1 MPLILFIGFTHSAF
15 VFGCESTVS
24 KVNIDGKDV
33 PIGALVSF
41 IQKGFQFM
49 ELEANLTEDGTDVYG
64 KYTTLSARDI
74 LTKDLR
80 EIREAARELKLRDAV
95 LKPTAAATGAG
106 GAVSTIENAQPIEL
120 ASSVRE
126 LEGHNAEILS
136 ISWSP
141 KLNLLATGSA
151 DGTARIW
158 NPLADTSIKLST
170 SDTPSNDM
178 IISVEWSPEGHVL
191 AAITANG
198 ALILWDSKGVLKHSI
213 SNPSGASTLALQW
226 NKMGTHV
233 ATGGTDGAIRI
244 YDPITGDQKQVWT
257 IPGGSPVYDLHW
269 RDDIEF
275 AAAGEDGCVAIYRV
289 GKADPVRASKEHGV
303 KMEEGENGAIGSG
316 GASASGLFPGAPN
329 AETVN
334 MIRWDTTGKYLASA
348 ANDMTIGLW
357 NYSDDSGVAPK
368 LLSGHKREVGW
379 VSWCSAPTPT
389 DNDNGASPAPNP
401 SLLASGSSDGSVR
414 LWNAALL
421 GASKESAMCL
431 GVLDRHEESITC
443 VTWSPQ
449 GGHIAAGDAAGN
461 VTVWE
466 VASKRMVCTVRGFG
480 AVADVQWLLLEN
492 DDSMNS
498 QLVIAFSG
506 NPTVVLAELPAGIK

>member
-1 MPLILFIGFTHSAF
+1 MMPLMHNAGFTHSAF

-74 LTKDLR
+74 LTKDLK
-80 EIREAARELKLRDAV
+80 ELREAARELKLRDAV
-95 LKPTAAATGAG
+95 SEPAEAG
-106 GAVSTIENAQPIEL
+106 GAAAAAVSEEPIEL
-120 ASSVRE
+120 ASTSLRK
-126 LEGHNAEILS
+126 LEGHTAEILS
-136 ISWSP
+136 ISWSQ
-141 KLNLLATGSA
+141 KRNLLATGSA

-158 NPLADTSIKLST
+158 NPSAGTSTKCTTTNSDAD
-170 SDTPSNDM
+170 DM
-178 IISVEWSPEGHVL
+178 IISVEWSPNGTLL

-198 ALILWDSKGVLKHSI
+198 ALLLWDATGNLKHSI
-213 SNPSGASTLALQW
+213 SNPSLASTLALQW
-226 NKMGTHV
+226 STLGTYV
-233 ATGGTDGAIRI
+233 ATGCTDGSI
-244 YDPITGDQKQVWT
+244 YIWDPISGAQKQTWT
-257 IPGGSPVYDLHW
+257 IPGGAPIYDLHW
-269 RDDIEF
+269 RDDNEL
-275 AAAGEDGCVAIYRV
+275 AAAGEDGCVAIYNVNRS
-289 GKADPVRASKEHGV
+289 DPVRSSKEHGI
-303 KMEEGENGAIGSG
+303 KMEEGENGAAHGGS
-316 GASASGLFPGAPN
+316 AMFPGAPN

-334 MIRWDTTGKYLASA
+334 MVRWDSTGNYLATA

-357 NYSDDSGVAPK
+357 NRKDGTEAAPR

-379 VSWCSAPTPT
+379 VSWSS
-389 DNDNGASPAPNP
+389 NGSSGGNGGGGVATS

-414 LWNAALL
+414 IWNATT
-421 GASKESAMCL
+421 ASAV
-431 GVLDRHEESITC
+431 GVLDRHEENITC

-466 VASKRMVCTVRGFG
+466 VESKKMVCTVRGSG
-480 AVADVQWLLLEN
+480 SVADVQWLVAQ
-492 DDSMNS
+492 DSDSSSS
-498 QLVIAFSG
+498 QLVIAFGG
-506 NPTVVLAELPAGIK
+506 NADVVIAKLPILK

>member
-1 MPLILFIGFTHSAF
+1 MLFTGFTHSAF

-74 LTKDLR
+74 LTKDLKDL
-80 EIREAARELKLRDAV
+80 REAARELKLRDAV
-95 LKPTAAATGAG
+95 LEPTAAMGAG
-106 GAVSTIENAQPIEL
+106 GAATTIEAAEPIEL
-120 ASSVRE
+120 AYPSLRQ
-126 LEGHNAEILS
+126 LQGHNNEILS
-136 ISWSP
+136 MTWSP
-141 KLNLLATGSA
+141 RLNLLATGSA

-158 NPLADTSIKLST
+158 NPPTGTSIKLST
-170 SDTPSNDM
+170 SDTGSIDM
-178 IISVEWSPEGHVL
+178 IISVEWSPNGNIL

-198 ALILWDSKGVLKHSI
+198 ALILWDSKGALKHSI

-226 NKMGTHV
+226 SKMGTYV
-233 ATGGTDGAIRI
+233 ATGGTDGTISV
-244 YDPITGDQKQVWT
+244 YDPITGAQKQVWT

-269 RDDIEF
+269 SDDIEF

-289 GKADPVRASKEHGV
+289 GKADPVRSCKEHGV
-303 KMEEGENGAIGSG
+303 KMEEGENGAAGSG
-316 GASASGLFPGAPN
+316 GGASGSGLFPGAPN

-334 MIRWDTTGKYLASA
+334 MIRWDATGQYLASA

-357 NYSDDSGVAPK
+357 NRSDDAGVAPR

-379 VSWCSAPTPT
+379 VSWCCPPTIT
-389 DNDNGASPAPNP
+389 GNNNGASPAPTANP

-414 LWNAALL
+414 LWNAALV
-421 GASKESAMCL
+421 GSKESAMCL

-461 VTVWE
+461 VTIWE
-466 VASKRMVCTVRGFG
+466 VASKRMVCTVRGSG
-480 AVADVQWLLLEN
+480 AVADVQWLFK
-492 DDSMNS
+492 DSDSTCS

-506 NPTVVLAELPAGIK
+506 NTAVVLAELPAGIK

>member
-1 MPLILFIGFTHSAF
+1 MPLMLFTGFTHSAF

-24 KVNIDGKDV
+24 KVNIDGKGV

-74 LTKDLR
+74 LTKDLK
-80 EIREAARELKLRDAV
+80 ELREAARELKLRDTV
-95 LKPTAAATGAG
+95 LEPTAGAEAG
-106 GAVSTIENAQPIEL
+106 GAATTIAATEPIEL
-120 ASSVRE
+120 AFSSLRE
-126 LEGHNAEILS
+126 LEGHNAEVLS
-136 ISWSP
+136 MSWSP

-158 NPLADTSIKLST
+158 NPSTGTSIKLST
-170 SDTPSNDM
+170 SDTDSDDM
-178 IISVEWSPEGHVL
+178 IISVEWSPDGNIL

-198 ALILWDSKGVLKHSI
+198 ALVLWDSKGALKHSN

-226 NKMGTHV
+226 SKMGTYV
-233 ATGGTDGAIRI
+233 ATGGTDGTISL
-244 YDPITGDQKQVWT
+244 YDPISGAQKQVWT

-269 RDDIEF
+269 RDDNEF
-275 AAAGEDGCVAIYRV
+275 AAAGEDGCVAIYQV
-289 GKADPVRASKEHGV
+289 GKADPVRSSKEHGV
-303 KMEEGENGAIGSG
+303 KMEEGETGAAGSG
-316 GASASGLFPGAPN
+316 MFPGAPN

-334 MIRWDTTGKYLASA
+334 MIRWDGTGQYLASA
-348 ANDMTIGLW
+348 ANDMTVGLW
-357 NYSDDSGVAPK
+357 NRSDDAGIAPR

-379 VSWCSAPTPT
+379 VSWCSATTTPAG
-389 DNDNGASPAPNP
+389 NGNGNGPSPAPAGSS

-414 LWNAALL
+414 LWNAALV
-421 GASKESAMCL
+421 GANKESAMCL
-431 GVLDRHEESITC
+431 GVLDRHEDSITC

-449 GGHIAAGDAAGN
+449 GGHIAVGDAAGN

-466 VASKRMVCTVRGFG
+466 VASKRMVCTVRGSG
-480 AVADVQWLLLEN
+480 AVADVQWLLLEDN
-492 DDSMNS
+492 DSSSS
-498 QLVIAFSG
+498 QLVMAFSG
-506 NPTVVLAELPAGIK
+506 NAVVVLAELPADIK